1 MVGGVLLDVD
11 GVLTVSWRALPGAC
25 GPSGGCASS
34 TSASGWSPTPRRG
47 QGGGSRTCAVTP
59 RCRWDTGHIVTAVT
73 SAARL
78 LTEEFADRRCLVV
91 NDGDLTED
99 LNGVPTVGVD
109 GADRAEVVLL
119 GGAGPAVGHAEL
131 TAVFRLAG
139 DGVPVIALHR
149 NTRFQTSDARPWTW
163 GRSSPVS
170 RPPRTSRS
178 GSWVSRRRTSTEPP
192 WQTSGSKQ
200 AQL

>member
-1 MVGGVLLDVD
+1 M
-11 GVLTVSWRALPGAC
+11 
-25 GPSGGCASS
+25 
-34 TSASGWSPTPRRG
+34 
-47 QGGGSRTCAVTP
+47 TP

-91 NDGDLTED
+91 NDGDLTDD

-149 NTRFQTSDARPWTW
+149 NTRFQTSDGPSLDMGAFVAGIEAAADIKVRIVGKPAADFYGAALADLGVEAGAAVMVGDDIGPTSLVP
-163 GRSSPVS
+163 RSWASPAF
-170 RPPRTSRS
+170 
-178 GSWVSRRRTSTEPP
+178 W
-192 WQTSGSKQ
+192 
-200 AQL
+200 

>member
-1 MVGGVLLDVD
+1 M
-11 GVLTVSWRALPGAC
+11 
-25 GPSGGCASS
+25 
-34 TSASGWSPTPRRG
+34 
-47 QGGGSRTCAVTP
+47 TP

-119 GGAGPAVGHAEL
+119 GGAGPAFGHAEL

-149 NTRFQTSDARPWTW
+149 KYPIPDLGW
-163 GRSSPVS
+163 PV
-170 RPPRTSRS
+170 P
-178 GSWVSRRRTSTEPP
+178 GHGGVRRRYRGRRGH
-192 WQTSGSKQ
+192 QGQ
-200 AQL
+200 DRG